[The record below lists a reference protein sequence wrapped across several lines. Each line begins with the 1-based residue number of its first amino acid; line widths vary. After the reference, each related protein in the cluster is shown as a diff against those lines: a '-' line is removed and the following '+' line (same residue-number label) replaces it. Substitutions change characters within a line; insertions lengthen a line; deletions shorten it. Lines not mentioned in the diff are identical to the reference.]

1 MAWFIRRPVALAV
14 VRAWPDPAVELRDRR
29 NRPVTK
35 AGVRVTLRVTTPGV
49 TLVSPKSVLTNSGG
63 VAVFRHPLF
72 TFSGASP
79 MAITLAFESAGL
91 EAASATVTLNPV
103 AAKLA
108 FVQPPPAS
116 SKDAQPFPA
125 PVVVQVQ
132 SALGAPVAEQGIVV
146 TARIASGTGVI
157 VGPATATTDAQGRA
171 TFTGIGVDDA
181 TI

>member
-108 FVQPPPAS
+108 FVTAPRTPS
-116 SKDAQPFPA
+116 HA
-125 PVVVQVQ
+125 PVF
-132 SALGAPVAEQGIVV
+132 SAKPSTRSGLVGGGI
-146 TARIASGTGVI
+146 TTSGRRRN
-157 VGPATATTDAQGRA
+157 PNRP
-171 TFTGIGVDDA
+171 
-181 TI
+181 